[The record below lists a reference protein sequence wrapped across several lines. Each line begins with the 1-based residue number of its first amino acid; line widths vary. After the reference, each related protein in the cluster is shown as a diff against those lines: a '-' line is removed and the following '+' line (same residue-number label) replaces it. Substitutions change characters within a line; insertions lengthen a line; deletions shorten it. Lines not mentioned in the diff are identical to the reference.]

1 MVPRRDD
8 SEVGSWEER
17 VRLAPWGAPPALR
30 PLHSDQLAAV
40 TELYARVDAAL
51 ESASSSCRACGACC
65 RFGPDRPVLFASA
78 LELGVLVASAGPP
91 AADRPVPPGGPDAPW
106 RCPYQVAET
115 SGDPGTGTARA
126 VAGSTGR
133 EGSVC
138 TARAGR
144 PLGCRT
150 YFCDPDARARGE
162 EVHAEAMGEI
172 REISARRESAW
183 WYGPARFYFA
193 SLDGDSG

>member
-1 MVPRRDD
+1 MAPRPDD
-8 SEVGSWEER
+8 SEVCSWQER
-17 VRLAPWGAPPALR
+17 MRLAPWGAPPALR
-30 PLHSDQLAAV
+30 PPHPDQLAAV
-40 TELYARVDAAL
+40 YEVYARVDAAL
-51 ESASSSCRACGACC
+51 ESASASCRACGECC

-91 AADRPVPPGGPDAPW
+91 APERPVTPGVAPAKRGFALAEPGGPDAPW
-106 RCPYQVAET
+106 RCPYQ
-115 SGDPGTGTARA
+115 
-126 VAGSTGR
+126 
-133 EGSVC
+133 EGPVC

-150 YFCDPDARARGE
+150 YFCDPPARARGE

-172 REISARRESAW
+172 REIAARRKSGG

-193 SLDGDSG
+193 SLDGVSG

>member
-1 MVPRRDD
+1 M
-8 SEVGSWEER
+8 
-17 VRLAPWGAPPALR
+17 RLAPWGAPPALR
-30 PLHSDQLAAV
+30 PLHPDQLAAV
-40 TELYARVDAAL
+40 YEVYARVDAAL
-51 ESASSSCRACGACC
+51 ESASASCRACGECC

-91 AADRPVPPGGPDAPW
+91 AAERPVALAEPGGPDAPW
-106 RCPYQVAET
+106 RCPYQE
-115 SGDPGTGTARA
+115 GPG
-126 VAGSTGR
+126 
-133 EGSVC
+133 C

-150 YFCDPDARARGE
+150 YFCDPEARARGE

-172 REISARRESAW
+172 REIAARRKSAW

-193 SLDGDSG
+193 SHGAASA